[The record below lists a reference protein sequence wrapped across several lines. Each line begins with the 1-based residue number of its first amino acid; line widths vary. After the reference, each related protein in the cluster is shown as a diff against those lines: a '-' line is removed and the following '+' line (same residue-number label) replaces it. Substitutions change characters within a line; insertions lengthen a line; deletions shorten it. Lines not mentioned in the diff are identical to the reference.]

1 MLVAELRRKLIEK
14 VEQVATEESE
24 EAAAIVLTHAR
35 AILIALAGHPG
46 NEEVSLQELRVGT
59 QTAAV
64 IMGLHRE
71 YIRAL
76 ARAGQLSATKT
87 NGEFQIALSDISNQ
101 MLAMSPLMR
110 QSSFH
115 QSMEALTSDDMV
127 VKITARRRD
136 IG

>member
-24 EAAAIVLTHAR
+24 EEAAIVLTHIR
-35 AILIALAGHPG
+35 AILVALAGRPG
-46 NEEVSLQELRVGT
+46 NEGVSLQELRVGT

-71 YIRAL
+71 YVRTL
-76 ARAGQLSATKT
+76 VRSGRLSATKT
-87 NGEFQIALSDISNQ
+87 NGEFQVALSDIANH

-115 QSMEALTSDDMV
+115 QSMEALTSDEMV